1 MTRFHHKLGEVPL
14 VPTWSLTFLGLS
26 IDSQTMS
33 LSLPEKKI
41 LDIQNKM
48 SKPHSQSHYISSHS
62 GKPHRDIG
70 SSPPCH
76 LAGPPT
82 LQSITNTA
90 HKIPTGFSGQLRDTG
105 VLKQQ
110 YQWWLHNIATVI
122 GNTIDPPAPEV
133 YITSDASKAGVHAA
147 KT

>member
-1 MTRFHHKLGEVPL
+1 MARFHHKLGEVPPSSHS
-14 VPTWSLTFLGLS
+14 VFDISWTHHRFTDNVTESPG
-26 IDSQTMS
+26 
-33 LSLPEKKI
+33 EK
-41 LDIQNKM
+41 DAGHTEQM

-122 GNTIDPPAPEV
+122 GNTINPPAPEV